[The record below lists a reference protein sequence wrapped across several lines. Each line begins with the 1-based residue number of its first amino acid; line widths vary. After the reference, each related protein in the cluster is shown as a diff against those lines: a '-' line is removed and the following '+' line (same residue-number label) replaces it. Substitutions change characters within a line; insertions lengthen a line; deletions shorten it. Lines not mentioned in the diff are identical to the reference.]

1 MNKMSEKNQINLK
14 NFPIYESLLLILY
27 LCIGFVQNFE
37 AIDKVAPQWLFM
49 SILNFLCGIFIIRYQ
64 SIFEERI
71 SAYFKSWITILYALF
86 ILWAGLSFF
95 YAINP
100 TEVVVNFTRQFNV
113 FFMYCNM
120 GILLFSINNK
130 IKFFSFVF
138 TLILS
143 VEVYFIFYQAI
154 EMLNNSGA
162 ISSGSLKGVTANRN
176 IGAFSIA
183 LKIPFVLGWIIKAN
197 TKVTKILGLILI
209 TLAITALSMI
219 QSRASYIAVG
229 LIVLM
234 FTAIPFVIL
243 KKEKKIGRLK
253 ILLFIFLPLLLSITV
268 NQVFFASKGAN
279 AISRASTIS
288 LSTKDGSVNQ
298 RLRYYNHVLTH
309 LKLNPLFGVGFG
321 NWKFKSIDYDKKNM
335 RGYTVPY
342 HAHSDFIQIGAELGI
357 LGFLLYAGIFL
368 ITIYYSLRL
377 LFYKDLENDD
387 KLFIYLVLM
396 CLGVY
401 FIDANLNFPIA
412 RPQINIIWALSISLI
427 CYYFDNSKKING
439 LKRNDR
445 KIKWIYYI
453 MLAICLPSIFI
464 SVKVYNSLKNQM
476 ILLNDFNTN
485 KYSAR
490 IQELEAMDLSIP
502 NVTVTT
508 IPLKSLKARYYL
520 NNKQYDKALKN
531 LKSTDNSNPYLF
543 FTDYLKSKV
552 YEQKGDIDS
561 AYYYS
566 KIAFFGLPN
575 NTLHSANFVK
585 LAMQKKDLASIEKAA
600 DQLIESQSSLNWQNI
615 ITAFIDIAGSG
626 NQKLM
631 KLTNRAVEL
640 FPNNY
645 NFLLLRKL
653 AHTNPSKIQEGIALA
668 REALKYFNQ
677 KNYKKAKE
685 LYLQASKV
693 DPFEFSYYENAASC
707 FYQLKEFGNSM
718 LYSSKVIYGLNP
730 GTGKSEYIHGI
741 SKISTGDVNG
751 GCEFISLAIDLNY
764 KEAFSIQEQFCKAKV
779 NE

>member
-1 MNKMSEKNQINLK
+1 
-14 NFPIYESLLLILY
+14 
-27 LCIGFVQNFE
+27 
-37 AIDKVAPQWLFM
+37 
-49 SILNFLCGIFIIRYQ
+49 
-64 SIFEERI
+64 
-71 SAYFKSWITILYALF
+71 
-86 ILWAGLSFF
+86 
-95 YAINP
+95 
-100 TEVVVNFTRQFNV
+100 
-113 FFMYCNM
+113 
-120 GILLFSINNK
+120 
-130 IKFFSFVF
+130 
-138 TLILS
+138 
-143 VEVYFIFYQAI
+143 
-154 EMLNNSGA
+154 
-162 ISSGSLKGVTANRN
+162 
-176 IGAFSIA
+176 
-183 LKIPFVLGWIIKAN
+183 
-197 TKVTKILGLILI
+197 
-209 TLAITALSMI
+209 
-219 QSRASYIAVG
+219 
-229 LIVLM
+229 
-234 FTAIPFVIL
+234 
-243 KKEKKIGRLK
+243 
-253 ILLFIFLPLLLSITV
+253 
-268 NQVFFASKGAN
+268 
-279 AISRASTIS
+279 
-288 LSTKDGSVNQ
+288 
-298 RLRYYNHVLTH
+298 
-309 LKLNPLFGVGFG
+309 
-321 NWKFKSIDYDKKNM
+321 
-335 RGYTVPY
+335 
-342 HAHSDFIQIGAELGI
+342 
-357 LGFLLYAGIFL
+357 
-368 ITIYYSLRL
+368 
-377 LFYKDLENDD
+377 
-387 KLFIYLVLM
+387 
-396 CLGVY
+396 
-401 FIDANLNFPIA
+401 
-412 RPQINIIWALSISLI
+412 
-427 CYYFDNSKKING
+427 
-439 LKRNDR
+439 
-445 KIKWIYYI
+445 
-453 MLAICLPSIFI
+453 
-464 SVKVYNSLKNQM
+464 M

>member
-1 MNKMSEKNQINLK
+1 MSDKKQISLK
-14 NFPIYESLLLILY
+14 NLPIFESVFLIIFLS
-27 LCIGFVQNFE
+27 IGFIQNFQ

-49 SILNFLCGIFIIRYQ
+49 AILNFFCGIFIIKNQ
-64 SIFEERI
+64 NVFDKRI
-71 SAYFKSWITILYALF
+71 SAFFKSWITILYALF

-100 TEVVVNFTRQFNV
+100 TEVIVNLTRQFNV

-120 GILLFSINNK
+120 IIFLSVINNK
-130 IKFFSFVF
+130 LKFFSLVFTIILALELYFVF
-138 TLILS
+138 N
-143 VEVYFIFYQAI
+143 QAI
-154 EMLNNSGA
+154 EMLNNFGA
-162 ISSGSLKGVTANRN
+162 IRSGNLKGVTANRN
-176 IGAFSIA
+176 IAAFSIA
-183 LKIPFVLGWIIKAN
+183 LKIPFVFGWIIKSN
-197 TKVTKILGLILI
+197 KNPTKILGLIII

-229 LIVLM
+229 LIVIM
-234 FTAIPFVIL
+234 FPIIPFFFL
-243 KKEKKIGRLK
+243 KKENTINKFKT
-253 ILLFIFLPLLLSITV
+253 LLFIILPLLLSITI
-268 NQVFFASKGAN
+268 NQVFFASRGAN
-279 AISRASTIS
+279 AVSRASSIS
-288 LSTKDGSVNQ
+288 LSTNDGSVNQ

-335 RGYTVPY
+335 TGYTVPY

-357 LGFLLYAGIFL
+357 LGFLFYAGIFL
-368 ITIYYSLRL
+368 ISIFYSLRL
-377 LFYKDLENDD
+377 LVYKDLESDD

-412 RPQINIIWALSISLI
+412 RPQVNIIWALSMSSI
-427 CYYFDNSKKING
+427 CYYFTQKNKINV
-439 LKRNDR
+439 LEKHYQ

-453 MLAICLPSIFI
+453 MLAISIPSIFI
-464 SVKVYNSLKNQM
+464 SVKIYDSLKNQM
-476 ILLNDFNTN
+476 TLLNDFNTN
-485 KYSAR
+485 SYNTK
-490 IQELEAMDLSIP
+490 IQELEAMDMSIP

-508 IPLKSLKARYYL
+508 IPLKSLKARYYF

-531 LKSTDNSNPYLF
+531 LESTNNTNPYLF
-543 FTDYLKSKV
+543 FTDFLKSKV
-552 YEQKGDIDS
+552 YEKKGNIDS
-561 AYYYS
+561 AYYHS
-566 KIAFFGLPN
+566 KKAFFGLPN

-600 DQLIESQSSLNWQNI
+600 DQLIDSQTELSWQNI
-615 ITAFIDIAGSG
+615 ITAFIDLAGSG
-626 NQKLM
+626 NKKLM
-631 KLTNRAVEL
+631 KLTDRAVKL

-653 AHTNPSKIQEGIALA
+653 ANTHPSRIKKGVELS

-677 KNYKKAKE
+677 KNYNKAKE
-685 LYLQASKV
+685 LFLLATKE